1 MEAIATAS
9 ITSAFG
15 NGFLSEFIRDTYS
28 FLKDSSKYPQVQ
40 ETMLVLDLK
49 NFIPLAHNLV
59 TFLEQKDLPMH
70 IKLAVQQLRSSI
82 QLIKDQLAF
91 IQNTLT
97 VHKNKL
103 LHSIRPP
110 RLGKHLQKLTVLK
123 TNADKQFNYLLHLL
137 PHDVLK
143 MQKMQEIVESQ
154 KNRESEVSKVNKGE
168 EGWSSSIYSEI
179 QEISVPN
186 PNPNPNTNPNP
197 NSNPNDNPN
206 ANPQCLGPL

>member
-40 ETMLVLDLK
+40 ETILLLDLK
-49 NFIPLAHNLV
+49 NFIPLSHNLIN
-59 TFLEQKDLPMH
+59 FLEQQDLPLH
-70 IKLAVQQLRSSI
+70 IKLVVQQLKSSI

-97 VHKNKL
+97 THKNKF

-110 RLGKHLQKLTVLK
+110 SLSKHLQKLTVLK
-123 TNADKQFNYLLHLL
+123 SNADKQLNYILHLL
-137 PHDVLK
+137 PSPTIPNDIL
-143 MQKMQEIVESQ
+143 QGTEISI
-154 KNRESEVSKVNKGE
+154 KTSSEKSAISRNERATKTGADPL
-168 EGWSSSIYSEI
+168 YSEI
-179 QEISVPN
+179 QELSPALSVCSVSIP
-186 PNPNPNTNPNP
+186 
-197 NSNPNDNPN
+197 SEKQDR
-206 ANPQCLGPL
+206 GPM

>member
-70 IKLAVQQLRSSI
+70 IKLAVQQLRSSV

-143 MQKMQEIVESQ
+143 IEEIVESQ
-154 KNRESEVSKVNKGE
+154 KKREPESESVGSKVN
-168 EGWSSSIYSEI
+168 SIYNEI
-179 QEISVPN
+179 QELSVPN
-186 PNPNPNTNPNP
+186 PIPNPVPTPVP
-197 NSNPNDNPN
+197 TPIPTPIPTSKS
-206 ANPQCLGPL
+206 LGPL